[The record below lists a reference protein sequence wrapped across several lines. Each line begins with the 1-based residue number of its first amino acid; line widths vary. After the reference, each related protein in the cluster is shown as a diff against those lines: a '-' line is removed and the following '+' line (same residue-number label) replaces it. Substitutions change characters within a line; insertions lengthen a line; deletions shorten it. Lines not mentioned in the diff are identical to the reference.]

1 MGYNLNKDDHGF
13 NVGDL
18 VVNKTAK
25 ILFSSDIDVL
35 YYGLFFIEVSEDEV
49 LIIIGISQGYVTVR
63 TEAGNIGWQAGRHFE
78 LLQKAHDS

>member
-1 MGYNLNKDDHGF
+1 
-13 NVGDL
+13 
-18 VVNKTAK
+18 
-25 ILFSSDIDVL
+25 
-35 YYGLFFIEVSEDEV
+35 LFFIEVSEDEV